1 MGAPAKRPDKPPIN
15 NRPHWAEIMTQAE
28 AMSLAI
34 ALGACYA
41 AYRFSGQATVK
52 AAAIAVGAVIVAKRL
67 PYIGA
72 AL

>member
-1 MGAPAKRPDKPPIN
+1 
-15 NRPHWAEIMTQAE
+15 MTSADVTK
-28 AMSLAI
+28 LAI

-41 AYRFSGQATVK
+41 AFRFSGSQTVK

-67 PYIGA
+67 PYVGE

>member
-1 MGAPAKRPDKPPIN
+1 
-15 NRPHWAEIMTQAE
+15 MTQAE
-28 AMSLAI
+28 AVSLAI

>member
-1 MGAPAKRPDKPPIN
+1 
-15 NRPHWAEIMTQAE
+15 MTQAE
-28 AMSLAI
+28 LMKLGI

-41 AYRFSGQATVK
+41 VWKYAGSGTAK
-52 AAAIAVGAVIVAKRL
+52 AAAIAVGAVIIGKRL